1 MELDKHV
8 DLHPFLV
15 SASVDSTGHSHRGRW
30 WDWRVV
36 EKPRVG
42 PVSYR
47 IRFRA
52 RVVRTSPTSLESRAR
67 ALLGC
72 RLRVITRG
80 VASEDGR
87 TVLTES
93 VLATAPLPLVD
104 YVARQA
110 RNAHART
117 YQQLPATLASIG
129 LTPG

>member
-8 DLHPFLV
+8 DLHPYLV
-15 SASVDSTGHSHRGRW
+15 SASVHSTGSSHRGRW
-30 WDWRVV
+30 WEWRVV
-36 EKPRVG
+36 EKPRLG

-47 IRFRA
+47 VRFRA

-67 ALLGC
+67 AMLGC
-72 RLRVITRG
+72 RLRAITRG

-93 VLATAPLPLVD
+93 VVATAPLPLVD
-104 YVARQA
+104 YLARQA
-110 RNAHART
+110 RTARART
-117 YQQLPATLASIG
+117 YQGLPSALASKG